1 MKLSYLLLVMNYL
14 SIRTDMIILNFSKA
28 VDMLPHKK
36 LLRELDNYWIRGNIW
51 GRVSAFLS
59 HRKLRKCSDILLRR
73 KDNLC
78 IFIEILGDNVDILVS
93 LANMTSETDKENPS
107 ISFSCWLPQKTIT
120 AQELSTDKHVAD
132 TISRCGFLPFKMEI
146 LDFKIKSAI
155 SCGHNFVKFYWR
167 TQAVWRTYSKLHTTP
182 TY

>member
-14 SIRTDMIILNFSKA
+14 SIWTDMIILNFSKA

-36 LLRELDNYWIRGNIW
+36 LLRELDNYGIRGNIW

-78 IFIEILGDNVDILVS
+78 IFIETLGDNVDILVILLTWLQRRTKKI
-93 LANMTSETDKENPS
+93 LALVSPVGYPK
-107 ISFSCWLPQKTIT
+107 KTIT
-120 AQELSTDKHVAD
+120 AQELSTDKPVAN

-146 LDFKIKSAI
+146 LDF
-155 SCGHNFVKFYWR
+155 
-167 TQAVWRTYSKLHTTP
+167 
-182 TY
+182 